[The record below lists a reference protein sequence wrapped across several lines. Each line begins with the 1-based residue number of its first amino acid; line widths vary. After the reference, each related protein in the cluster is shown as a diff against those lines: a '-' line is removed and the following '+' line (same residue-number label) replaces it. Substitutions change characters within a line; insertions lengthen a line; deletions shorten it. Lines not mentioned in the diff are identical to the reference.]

1 MSSQEL
7 KRLGIGEQ
15 NYLPGSCSEAAQRCT
30 FLSVI

>member
-15 NYLPGSCSEAAQRCT
+15 NYLPGLIKLLRDARFC
-30 FLSVI
+30 L